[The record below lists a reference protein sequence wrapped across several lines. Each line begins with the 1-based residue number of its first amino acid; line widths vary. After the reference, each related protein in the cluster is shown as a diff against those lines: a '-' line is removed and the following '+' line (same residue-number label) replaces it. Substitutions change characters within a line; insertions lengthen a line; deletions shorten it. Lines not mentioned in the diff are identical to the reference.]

1 MSDLRSKL
9 ERTAEETIPPV
20 PIPQDRRRS
29 GSHAGEAA
37 SVRFTRDRGIGGL
50 EIPQKTK
57 AELDINWHLAEHK
70 RRERERKESD
80 ARETAERT
88 ARYDTTVARNKVIEE
103 RNRKIQN
110 EKALAEFEENQILAT
125 LADAST
131 EESKAVGLLIQSK
144 YFASREPSIW
154 QMALDEVRQKSRAY
168 KNFSQIPMPEID
180 EMSDTELAK
189 RLGCDVTLAAALRKG
204 FYIGY

>member
-1 MSDLRSKL
+1 MSDLRRKL

-57 AELDINWHLAEHK
+57 AELDMDWHLAEHK

-88 ARYDTTVARNKVIEE
+88 ARYDTTVARNKVFEE

-110 EKALAEFEENQILAT
+110 EKALAEFEENQILAVLDGAT
-125 LADAST
+125 V
-131 EESKAVGLLIQSK
+131 EETQQTAALIKQKYYNSRDSAVW
-144 YFASREPSIW
+144 E
-154 QMALDEVRQKSRAY
+154 MALSEIREKSRAHNEY
-168 KNFSQIPMPEID
+168 CHMRQTDID
-180 EMSDTELAK
+180 AMSDTELAAHL
-189 RLGCDVTLAAALRKG
+189 RCSTTLASALRRG
-204 FYIGY
+204 YYID